1 MVTCASCAVKNKCNK
16 DLKCD
21 LLKPKYGKIKHI
33 VGVVSGKGGVG
44 KSTITGVLAV
54 QFRKMGYKVGVLDAD
69 ITGPS
74 MPRFFGLE
82 KEKTGYAPTD
92 VEGVYKFVPLE
103 TGLGIK
109 INSMNF
115 MIEEE
120 EPLLWKGPVLGSVTT
135 QLYQDTDWGELDY
148 LLIDLPPG
156 TGDIALTIMQDFP
169 IDYLVMV
176 SNPQTM
182 VSKIVGKMVN
192 MAKKL
197 EIPIKGV
204 VQNMAYIVCKNCNE
218 KMNVFTEN
226 TAQSQA
232 DSMGLK
238 LLAELPIDPK
248 FGEYMESGQAERFAA
263 INPDYEV
270 LYEAFKDDEKEIYE
284 RNANKEKKFIPL
296 I

>member
-1 MVTCASCAVKNKCNK
+1 MVTCASCAVKNKCHK

-21 LLKPKYGKIKHI
+21 LLKPKYGRIKHV

-54 QFRKMGYKVGVLDAD
+54 QLKKMGYKVGVLDAD

-82 KEKTGYAPTD
+82 NEKTGYAPTD
-92 VEGVYKFVPLE
+92 VEGVYKFLPLKTE
-103 TGLGIK
+103 LGIK
-109 INSMNF
+109 VISMNF
-115 MIEEE
+115 MVEEE

-156 TGDIALTIMQDFP
+156 TGDIALTIMQDFA

-182 VSKIVGKMVN
+182 VSMIVSKMIN

-204 VQNMAYIVCKNCNE
+204 VQNMSYIVCKNCNE
-218 KMNVFTEN
+218 RMNVFSEN
-226 TAQSQA
+226 SAQSQA
-232 DSMGLK
+232 DKMGLK
-238 LLAELPIDPK
+238 LLAELPIDTK
-248 FGEYMESGQAERFAA
+248 FSDYMESGKAESFAA
-263 INPDYEV
+263 TNPDYEV
-270 LYEAFKDDEKEIYE
+270 LYNAFKDDEKEIYE
-284 RNANKEKKFIPL
+284 RNAKTEKKFIPL